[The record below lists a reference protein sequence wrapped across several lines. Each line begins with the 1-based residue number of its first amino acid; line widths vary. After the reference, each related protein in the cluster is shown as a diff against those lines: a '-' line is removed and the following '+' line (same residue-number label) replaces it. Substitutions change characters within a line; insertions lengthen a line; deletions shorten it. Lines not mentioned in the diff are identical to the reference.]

1 MEILTKRHN
10 SKIEATTN
18 QALLLSQDAK
28 LLETPPEG
36 LSEVEAASRL
46 NRFGLNSIANA
57 PSKPLIVRFAAN
69 FTHLMALLLWAGGI
83 IGFLAQMPQLGF
95 AIWAVNL
102 INGAF
107 SFWQEYRAG
116 KATEALRNL
125 LPTFATVIRGG
136 HEITIPAE
144 NLVPGDIMLLSEGNH
159 ISADGRL
166 LEENELRVDQS
177 PLTGESRPVR
187 KICQSP
193 NGNNLNPV
201 EKPNL
206 VLAGTSVITGSGR
219 AVVFATGMQTQFG
232 KIAQLTQNVAE
243 TPSPLQKEL
252 NRVTRTITLLSTAL
266 GTLFF
271 GLAILMAGVD
281 LAQSFIFAMGM
292 VVAFV
297 PEGML
302 PTVTLSLAMG
312 VQRIARRN
320 ALVKRLSAVET
331 LGCTSVICTDK
342 TGTLTKNEMTVC
354 DLWAGGQPYSVTGT
368 GYSPQGQILKEG
380 NPVNPQASG
389 DLHSLLMGALLCND
403 AQLVPP
409 DDDASYWKER
419 GDPTEAALEVVALK
433 GGLDY
438 TEERRRVPRLREI
451 PFDPSRKRMS
461 TVHQEGDK
469 RVAYIKGAPEVVVG
483 LCNYIQI
490 NDEVVPMTEAWGAR
504 IVAVNN
510 EYAGASLRVLAV
522 ARRVLPET
530 LDWKACR
537 KAEIEQDLIFLGL
550 TAMIDPPR
558 PEVAEAV
565 ARCQAAGI
573 KIIMITGDY
582 ELTAQSIARR
592 LGLIKNPACR
602 VITGSQLS
610 QMSENELRE
619 ALKGEVIFARVSPEH
634 KLRVVSAL
642 QDLGNVV
649 AVTGD
654 GVNDAP
660 ALKKADI
667 GVAMGLAGTD
677 VAKEAADMI
686 LTDDNFASIV
696 NAIEEGRA
704 IFSNIRKFAVYVFNS
719 NMAEAVPFIL
729 MLFSRGAIPLPLTVM
744 QVLSIDLGTDMVPAI
759 GLGAELPESGVMQ
772 QPPRSLKEPLLTRRL
787 LVKALLWYGMIESVA
802 AISAYFFLN
811 WRYGWPGLPLAAE
824 GTQVYQLATT
834 ITLAG
839 VVATQVGAVF
849 GCRTETN
856 SAFKIGFFTNR
867 LVLVGVGFELVLLV
881 LLVYLPFS
889 HQLFNTAPLDA
900 IDWLYVFAWTPVI
913 FLLDEIRKLVKRHQL
928 ASKAPLL

>member
-1 MEILTKRHN
+1 MDIVTKTDSPTVEI
-10 SKIEATTN
+10 SEN
-18 QALLLSQDAK
+18 QLYISFGPDELLKTPRDGLNGAEVARRLS
-28 LLETPPEG
+28 
-36 LSEVEAASRL
+36 
-46 NRFGLNSIANA
+46 RFGPNSIANA
-57 PSKPLIVRFAAN
+57 PKKPLIAQFAAN
-69 FTHLMALLLWAGGI
+69 FTHLMAILLWAGGLV
-83 IGFLAQMPQLGF
+83 GFLAQMPQLGL

-116 KATEALRNL
+116 KATEALRKL
-125 LPTFATVIRGG
+125 LPTFATVLREGQ
-136 HEITIPAE
+136 ETTIPAE
-144 NLVPGDIMLLSEGNH
+144 EMVPGDIMILSEGNH

-177 PLTGESRPVR
+177 TLTGESRPVR
-187 KICQSP
+187 KICQPS
-193 NGNNLNPV
+193 NGNNLSPI
-201 EKPNL
+201 EKTNL
-206 VLAGTSVITGSGR
+206 VMAGTSVITGSGR
-219 AVVFATGMQTQFG
+219 ALVLATGMQTQFG
-232 KIAQLTQNVAE
+232 KIAQLTQNVAD
-243 TPSPLQKEL
+243 TTSPLQKEL
-252 NRVTRTITLLSTAL
+252 NRVTRTITILSVGL

-271 GLAILMAGVD
+271 TLAIMLAGVD

-331 LGCTSVICTDK
+331 LGCTTVICTDK
-342 TGTLTKNEMTVC
+342 TGTLTKNEMTVS
-354 DLWAGGQPYSVTGT
+354 DLWVPGHPYSVTGT
-368 GYSPQGQILKEG
+368 GYSPDGQLLNDG
-380 NPVNPQASG
+380 HPVAAPIIG
-389 DLHSLLMGALLCND
+389 DLHSMLMGALLCND

-409 DDDASYWKER
+409 DDGTANWKER
-419 GDPTEAALEVVALK
+419 GDPTEAALEVVAMK

-438 TEERRRVPRLREI
+438 HEERRRVPRLREI
-451 PFDPSRKRMS
+451 PFDPNRKRMS
-461 TVHQEGDK
+461 TVHQKGEK
-469 RVAYIKGAPEVVVG
+469 KVAYVKGAPEG
-483 LCNYIQI
+483 ILALCNYIQVD
-490 NDEVVPMTEAWGAR
+490 NVVIPMTKAWSDQAL
-504 IVAVNN
+504 AVNN
-510 EYAGASLRVLAV
+510 EYASSSLRVLAV
-522 ARRVLPET
+522 AGRTLPDS
-530 LDWKACR
+530 LDWKGCP
-537 KAEIEQDLIFLGL
+537 KAEIEQDLVFLGL
-550 TAMIDPPR
+550 AAMMDPPR

-582 ELTAQSIARR
+582 ELTAQSIANK
-592 LGLIKNPACR
+592 LGLVKNRACR

-610 QMSENELRE
+610 KMSKGELTR
-619 ALKGEVIFARVSPEH
+619 ALQGEVIFARVSPEH
-634 KLRVVSAL
+634 KLRVVSTL

-649 AVTGD
+649 AATGD

-667 GVAMGLAGTD
+667 GVAMGQAGTD

-719 NMAEAVPFIL
+719 NMAEAVPFIM

-759 GLGAELPESGVMQ
+759 GLGTELPETGVMN
-772 QPPRSLKEPLLTRRL
+772 QPPRSLKEPLLTKKL
-787 LVKALLWYGMIESVA
+787 LVKALLWYGLIESVA

-811 WRYGWPGLPLAAE
+811 WRFGWPGVPLAAE
-824 GTQVYQLATT
+824 GTYIYQLATT
-834 ITLAG
+834 MTLAG

-849 GCRTETN
+849 ACRTEIN
-856 SAFKIGFFTNR
+856 SIFKTGFFTNR
-867 LVLVGVGFELVLLV
+867 LVVIGVGTELILLV
-881 LLVYLPFS
+881 LLVYAPFS
-889 HQLFNTAPLDA
+889 HAIFNTAPLDGL
-900 IDWLYVFAWTPVI
+900 DWLYVFAWTPLI
-913 FLLDEIRKLVKRHQL
+913 LLLDELRKLIKRRRS
-928 ASKAPLL
+928 AKT